1 MPPPPLD
8 TPYAHNPLRATL
20 GFDIHPLS
28 PSDTSSPATSP
39 PTAFSP
45 RLFPDNSLPT
55 FLSSSTPSSGST
67 SSAGEMPPPPT
78 QQFGFKA
85 DASPSPVPVGRS
97 GMGGPVGA
105 GIDPSVLFGLGT
117 PASGGY
123 GSFGMGIGSYGGTSS
138 VLSDADL
145 DLENMIAS
153 FGNGTGGG
161 HGHSGHAVHASWA
174 GDAAVANGLLGL
186 ASHAPHNPSFQAF
199 AASPR
204 MHQAPSPA
212 AHTRAAASPTEER
225 EYGSLGGSRQ
235 RGSEGF
241 ASPPPSRHPPP
252 SAAQSSKRST
262 STERTG
268 RVSRSSGVGKAPRQT
283 SRSRSARRSANAA
296 GYQDRPSPGGR
307 EGERTTSSGGGT
319 PALTPGGGALP
330 ATSSAHGTAAI
341 IIPSSSASLAS
352 MTIPTSSVGDHL
364 SRSFGHTHHAYAMS
378 LPTYP
383 SAAGTPSSVPTAG
396 SWFPQAHQHTSFAAS
411 GSTGAFASPHVP
423 LNPLSIGS
431 PGATSPRPDPL
442 TGWRPSSGVG
452 MPASAPAGM
461 TSASGSLGVSVSSA
475 GGSRKNKG
483 LEDVLEE
490 EADSRGDPVSEKR
503 RKRRE
508 SHNAVERRRRD
519 NINDRIS
526 ELSALIPPALLLGQ
540 SLDPAA
546 ALNPD
551 QVPDEGPA
559 SPAIGALSLMSPLP
573 GGASGSPPGSGFAAG
588 AGMSAAGQKPNKG
601 VVLAKSVE
609 YIRYLQQVV
618 ELQQQQTAELMRQN
632 TLLRQSFSSG
642 TGSSPEDRSSVFAH
656 VPPQPPSFPPSITT
670 TASSATSPGQAAPGH
685 TSMAAD
691 SPFAASG
698 SGQGERRSNSGTAFL
713 DYVDEDEQRD
723 EDGDAGGS
731 SRQRGWT
738 PLLDAGGMHVL
749 KSEEDA
755 DEMDES

>member
-1 MPPPPLD
+1 MGPPPPLLD
-8 TPYAHNPLRATL
+8 PPYAHNPLRATL

-55 FLSSSTPSSGST
+55 YLSSASTPSSGST
-67 SSAGEMPPPPT
+67 SSAGVMPPPPT

-85 DASPSPVPVGRS
+85 DAGSSPVPVGRS
-97 GMGGPVGA
+97 GMGGPAGTVGA
-105 GIDPSVLFGLGT
+105 GIDPSVLFGLGQS
-117 PASGGY
+117 ASGGY
-123 GSFGMGIGSYGGTSS
+123 GSFGMGMGSYGGPSS

-153 FGNGTGGG
+153 FGNGTNGG
-161 HGHSGHAVHASWA
+161 HGHNGHGGHASWA

-186 ASHAPHNPSFQAF
+186 ASHAPNNPPLQAF
-199 AASPR
+199 ASPQ
-204 MHQAPSPA
+204 MHHAPSPA
-212 AHTRAAASPTEER
+212 AHSRAAASPTEER
-225 EYGSLGGSRQ
+225 EYGSLGSSRR

-241 ASPPPSRHPPP
+241 ASPPSSRHPPP
-252 SAAQSSKRST
+252 ATTSSSKRST
-262 STERTG
+262 LTERTG
-268 RVSRSSGVGKAPRQT
+268 RVGRSSGIGKAPRQT

-296 GYQDRPSPGGR
+296 GYQDRPSPGGK
-307 EGERTTSSGGGT
+307 EGERATSSGGGT
-319 PALTPGGGALP
+319 PAVTPGGGAMP

-341 IIPSSSASLAS
+341 IIPFSSASLAS
-352 MTIPTSSVGDHL
+352 MTIPTSPGANHL
-364 SRSFGHTHHAYAMS
+364 SRSFGHSHHAYAMS

-396 SWFPQAHQHTSFAAS
+396 SWFPQAHQHSSFAAS

-423 LNPLSIGS
+423 PTSLAIGS
-431 PGATSPRPDPL
+431 PTSPRADPL

-490 EADSRGDPVSEKR
+490 EDSRGDPISEKR

-526 ELSALIPPALLLGQ
+526 ELSALLPPALLLGQ
-540 SLDPAA
+540 PLDPAA

-551 QVPDEGPA
+551 QAVDEGPA
-559 SPAIGALSLMSPLP
+559 SPAIGALSLMSPMP
-573 GGASGSPPGSGFAAG
+573 GTSGSPPGAGFATGAG
-588 AGMSAAGQKPNKG
+588 AAGTPQKPNKG

-618 ELQQQQTAELMRQN
+618 ELQQQQAAELMRQN
-632 TLLRQSFSSG
+632 TLLRQSLSSG
-642 TGSSPEDRSSVFAH
+642 TGSSPEDRPSVFAH
-656 VPPQPPSFPPSITT
+656 VPPQPPSFPPSTT
-670 TASSATSPGQAAPGH
+670 TASSATSPGQVAAGH
-685 TSMAAD
+685 MSMAAD
-691 SPFAASG
+691 E
-698 SGQGERRSNSGTAFL
+698 GERRSSSGTAFL
-713 DYVDEDEQRD
+713 DYVD
-723 EDGDAGGS
+723 DAEEGEEGGAEGEE
-731 SRQRGWT
+731 RQRGWT

-755 DEMDES
+755 DDMDES